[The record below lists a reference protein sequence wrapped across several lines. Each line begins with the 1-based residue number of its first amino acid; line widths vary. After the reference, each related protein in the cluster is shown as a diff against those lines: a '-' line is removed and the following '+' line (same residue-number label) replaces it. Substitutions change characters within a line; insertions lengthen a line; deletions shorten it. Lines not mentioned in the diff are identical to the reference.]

1 MGKFL
6 VRITV
11 IIVATFVV
19 AQYVL
24 AQLFG
29 INIASNIYIP
39 LFELCVVVYTF
50 SEGKYHCKYMK
61 YTALSILLA
70 DTLTRLDY
78 MFDFM
83 SVSAHNLIPIGILAL
98 GIGTSITKAI
108 MHFVRVMKLKN
119 KKNYVDK
126 ESENR

>member
-1 MGKFL
+1 MGKFI
-6 VRITV
+6 VRMS
-11 IIVATFVV
+11 IIMVAI
-19 AQYVL
+19 YLILSCIL
-24 AQLFG
+24 AQFCG
-29 INIASNIYIP
+29 IDILTNVYTL

-83 SVSAHNLIPIGILAL
+83 SVTAHNLIPIAILAV
-98 GIGTSITKAI
+98 GIGTSVTKAFI
-108 MHFVRVMKLKN
+108 HFYRVLKLKYYGN
-119 KKNYVDK
+119 KHLQ
-126 ESENR
+126 

>member
-6 VRITV
+6 VRITT
-11 IIVATFVV
+11 ILVAIYFVV
-19 AQYVL
+19 TFLIAQLCGENLFDDHYVL
-24 AQLFG
+24 
-29 INIASNIYIP
+29 

-78 MFDFM
+78 IFDFM

-108 MHFVRVMKLKN
+108 MHFVRVMKLKK
-119 KKNYVDK
+119 KKNYVNK

>member
-6 VRITV
+6 VRITIALV
-11 IIVATFVV
+11 AIYFIIAFLV
-19 AQYVL
+19 AQL
-24 AQLFG
+24 LG
-29 INIASNIYIP
+29 IDIMYNTYIL

-78 MFDFM
+78 IFDFM

-108 MHFVRVMKLKN
+108 MHFVRVMKLK
-119 KKNYVDK
+119 K
-126 ESENR
+126 EKELC

>member
-6 VRITV
+6 VRLTIALVAIYFV
-11 IIVATFVV
+11 IVFIIGQA
-19 AQYVL
+19 
-24 AQLFG
+24 FG
-29 INIASNIYIP
+29 INAYDNIYIL

-83 SVSAHNLIPIGILAL
+83 SVTAHNLIPIGILAV
-98 GIGTSITKAI
+98 GIGTSITKAFI
-108 MHFVRVMKLKN
+108 HFYRVLKLKYYRN
-119 KKNYVDK
+119 EQD
-126 ESENR
+126 S

>member
-6 VRITV
+6 VRLTIA
-11 IIVATFVV
+11 IVATYFVV
-19 AQYVL
+19 ANVV
-24 AQLFG
+24 AQLCG
-29 INIASNIYIP
+29 IDILYNTYIL

-61 YTALSILLA
+61 YTALSIFFA

-78 MFDFM
+78 MFNFM
-83 SVSAHNLIPIGILAL
+83 SVSIHNLIPIGILAV
-98 GIGTSITKAI
+98 GIGTSITKAT

-119 KKNYVDK
+119 KKNYVNK

>member
-6 VRITV
+6 VRFSVLLIA
-11 IIVATFVV
+11 IYFIIAFIVAQTLAVNIFDDHYVV
-19 AQYVL
+19 L
-24 AQLFG
+24 L
-29 INIASNIYIP
+29 
-39 LFELCVVVYTF
+39 ELITVVYTF

-83 SVSAHNLIPIGILAL
+83 SVTAHNLIPIAILAI
-98 GIGTSITKAI
+98 GIGTSVTKAFI
-108 MHFVRVMKLKN
+108 HFYRVIKLKYYGN
-119 KKNYVDK
+119 KHLQ
-126 ESENR
+126 

>member
-11 IIVATFVV
+11 VIVASFFV

-61 YTALSILLA
+61 YTALSIFLA

-78 MFDFM
+78 IFDFM

-119 KKNYVDK
+119 KNNYVNK

>member
-6 VRITV
+6 VRFSVLLIA
-11 IIVATFVV
+11 IYFIIAFIVAQTLAVNIFDDHYVV
-19 AQYVL
+19 L
-24 AQLFG
+24 L
-29 INIASNIYIP
+29 
-39 LFELCVVVYTF
+39 ELITVVYTF

-83 SVSAHNLIPIGILAL
+83 SVTAHNLIPTGILAV
-98 GIGTSITKAI
+98 GIGTSITKAFI
-108 MHFVRVMKLKN
+108 HFYRVLKLKYYRN
-119 KKNYVDK
+119 EQD
-126 ESENR
+126 S

>member
-6 VRITV
+6 VRISIV
-11 IIVATFVV
+11 IVAIYQIIVYLF
-19 AQYVL
+19 
-24 AQLFG
+24 AQLLLMD
-29 INIASNIYIP
+29 ISTNLYTL

-83 SVSAHNLIPIGILAL
+83 SVTAHNLIPIAILAI
-98 GIGTSITKAI
+98 GIGTSITKAFI
-108 MHFVRVMKLKN
+108 HFYRVIKLKYYGN
-119 KKNYVDK
+119 KHLQ
-126 ESENR
+126 

>member
-1 MGKFL
+1 MGKFI
-6 VRITV
+6 VR
-11 IIVATFVV
+11 ATIAFTSIYFLLAFYV
-19 AQYVL
+19 AQ
-24 AQLFG
+24 FCG
-29 INIASNIYIP
+29 IDILNDYHTI
-39 LFELCVVVYTF
+39 LFELCVVVYCY

-61 YTALSILLA
+61 YTALSIFLA

-108 MHFVRVMKLKN
+108 MHFVRVMKLK
-119 KKNYVDK
+119 KKK
-126 ESENR
+126 KLC

>member
-6 VRITV
+6 VRLTIAL
-11 IIVATFVV
+11 VAIYFVV
-19 AQYVL
+19 VFIIGQA
-24 AQLFG
+24 FG
-29 INIASNIYIP
+29 INAYDNIYIL

-83 SVSAHNLIPIGILAL
+83 SVTAHNLIPIGILAV
-98 GIGTSITKAI
+98 GIGTSITTAFI
-108 MHFVRVMKLKN
+108 HFYIVLKLKYYRN
-119 KKNYVDK
+119 EQD
-126 ESENR
+126 S

>member
-6 VRITV
+6 VRMTISAV
-11 IIVATFVV
+11 AIYQIIA
-19 AQYVL
+19 YL
-24 AQLFG
+24 IAQLFVIDIMYG
-29 INIASNIYIP
+29 NHIL

-83 SVSAHNLIPIGILAL
+83 SVTAHNLIPIGILAI
-98 GIGTSITKAI
+98 GIGTSVTKAFI
-108 MHFVRVMKLKN
+108 HFYRVIKLKYYGN
-119 KKNYVDK
+119 KHLQ
-126 ESENR
+126 

>member
-1 MGKFL
+1 MGKFI
-6 VRITV
+6 VRMS
-11 IIVATFVV
+11 IIMVAI
-19 AQYVL
+19 YLILSCIL
-24 AQLFG
+24 AQFCG
-29 INIASNIYIP
+29 IDILTNAYTL

-83 SVSAHNLIPIGILAL
+83 SVTAHNLIPIAILAI
-98 GIGTSITKAI
+98 GIGTSITKAFI
-108 MHFVRVMKLKN
+108 HFYRVIKLKYYGN
-119 KKNYVDK
+119 KHLQ
-126 ESENR
+126 

>member
-6 VRITV
+6 VRITTILVAIYFV
-11 IIVATFVV
+11 ITFLI
-19 AQYVL
+19 AQLCGENLFDDHYVL
-24 AQLFG
+24 
-29 INIASNIYIP
+29 

-61 YTALSILLA
+61 YTALSIFLA

-78 MFDFM
+78 LFDFM
-83 SVSAHNLIPIGILAL
+83 SVSAHNLIPIGILV
-98 GIGTSITKAI
+98 IGMTTSITKAI
-108 MHFVRVMKLKN
+108 MHFVRVIKLKHI
-119 KKNYVDK
+119 KNYGRE

>member
-6 VRITV
+6 VRFSVLLIA
-11 IIVATFVV
+11 IYFIIAFIVAQTLAVNIFDDHYVV
-19 AQYVL
+19 L
-24 AQLFG
+24 L
-29 INIASNIYIP
+29 
-39 LFELCVVVYTF
+39 ELITVVYTF

-83 SVSAHNLIPIGILAL
+83 SVTAHNLIPIGILAI
-98 GIGTSITKAI
+98 GIGTSITKAFI
-108 MHFVRVMKLKN
+108 HFYRVLKLKYYRN
-119 KKNYVDK
+119 EQD
-126 ESENR
+126 S

>member
-6 VRITV
+6 VRMTISAV
-11 IIVATFVV
+11 AIYQIIA
-19 AQYVL
+19 YL
-24 AQLFG
+24 IAQLFVIDIMYG
-29 INIASNIYIP
+29 NHIL

-83 SVSAHNLIPIGILAL
+83 SVTAHNLIPIGILAI
-98 GIGTSITKAI
+98 GIGTSITKAFI
-108 MHFVRVMKLKN
+108 HFYRVLKLK
-119 KKNYVDK
+119 YYGDK
-126 ESENR
+126 HLQ

>member
-11 IIVATFVV
+11 AFVAIYFIVVFLCGQIFGVNIFDSTYII
-19 AQYVL
+19 
-24 AQLFG
+24 
-29 INIASNIYIP
+29 

-61 YTALSILLA
+61 YTALSIFLA

-78 MFDFM
+78 MFNFM

-108 MHFVRVMKLKN
+108 MHFVRVMKLK
-119 KKNYVDK
+119 KKK
-126 ESENR
+126 KLC

>member
-1 MGKFL
+1 MGKLL
-6 VRITV
+6 VRLTV
-11 IIVATFVV
+11 AFVAIYFIVS
-19 AQYVL
+19 YLL
-24 AQLFG
+24 AQFAGVDILFG
-29 INIASNIYIP
+29 NYPI

-83 SVSAHNLIPIGILAL
+83 SVDAHNLIPIAILAI
-98 GIGTSITKAI
+98 GIGTSVTKAFI
-108 MHFVRVMKLKN
+108 HFYQVLKI
-119 KKNYVDK
+119 KHK
-126 ESENR
+126 RTL

>member
-6 VRITV
+6 VRMTIVTV
-11 IIVATFVV
+11 TIYQIIA
-19 AQYVL
+19 YL
-24 AQLFG
+24 
-29 INIASNIYIP
+29 IAELTGVDILTGNHIL

-83 SVSAHNLIPIGILAL
+83 SVTAHNLIPIAILAV
-98 GIGTSITKAI
+98 GIGTSITKAFI
-108 MHFVRVMKLKN
+108 HFYRVIKLKYYGN
-119 KKNYVDK
+119 KHLQ
-126 ESENR
+126 

>member
-6 VRITV
+6 VRMTIVTVTIYQIIAYLIAEFTGIDITTN
-11 IIVATFVV
+11 AYT
-19 AQYVL
+19 L
-24 AQLFG
+24 
-29 INIASNIYIP
+29 

-83 SVSAHNLIPIGILAL
+83 SVTAHNLIPIAILAI
-98 GIGTSITKAI
+98 GIGTSITKAFI
-108 MHFVRVMKLKN
+108 HFYRVIKLKYYGN
-119 KKNYVDK
+119 KHLQ
-126 ESENR
+126 

>member
-6 VRITV
+6 VRFSVLLIA
-11 IIVATFVV
+11 IYFIIAFIVAQTLAVNIFDDHYVV
-19 AQYVL
+19 L
-24 AQLFG
+24 L
-29 INIASNIYIP
+29 
-39 LFELCVVVYTF
+39 ELITVVYTF

-83 SVSAHNLIPIGILAL
+83 SVTAHNLIPIAILAI
-98 GIGTSITKAI
+98 GIGTSITKAFI
-108 MHFVRVMKLKN
+108 HFYRVIKLKYYGN
-119 KKNYVDK
+119 KHLQ
-126 ESENR
+126 

>member
-1 MGKFL
+1 MAKFL

-11 IIVATFVV
+11 LIVAIYFVLQFIF
-19 AQYVL
+19 AQFL
-24 AQLFG
+24 G

-78 MFDFM
+78 IFDFM

-108 MHFVRVMKLKN
+108 MHFVRVMKLKK
-119 KKNYVDK
+119 KKNYVNK

>member
-6 VRITV
+6 VRFSVLLIA
-11 IIVATFVV
+11 IYFIIAFIVAQT
-19 AQYVL
+19 L
-24 AQLFG
+24 A
-29 INIASNIYIP
+29 INIFDDHYVV
-39 LFELCVVVYTF
+39 LLELITVVYTF

-83 SVSAHNLIPIGILAL
+83 SVTAHNLIPIAILAI
-98 GIGTSITKAI
+98 GIGTSITKAFI
-108 MHFVRVMKLKN
+108 HFYRVIKLKYYGN
-119 KKNYVDK
+119 KHLQ
-126 ESENR
+126 

>member
-1 MGKFL
+1 MGKFV
-6 VRITV
+6 VRMTIVTV
-11 IIVATFVV
+11 TIYQIVAYLIAELT
-19 AQYVL
+19 
-24 AQLFG
+24 G
-29 INIASNIYIP
+29 IDISSNLYTL

-83 SVSAHNLIPIGILAL
+83 SVTAHNLIPIGILAI
-98 GIGTSITKAI
+98 GIGTSITKAFI
-108 MHFVRVMKLKN
+108 HFYRVMKLKYYHN
-119 KKNYVDK
+119 
-126 ESENR
+126 E

>member
-6 VRITV
+6 VRFSVLLIA
-11 IIVATFVV
+11 IYFIIAFIVAQTLAVNIFDDHYVV
-19 AQYVL
+19 L
-24 AQLFG
+24 L
-29 INIASNIYIP
+29 
-39 LFELCVVVYTF
+39 ELITVVYTF

-83 SVSAHNLIPIGILAL
+83 SVTAHNLIPIAILAI
-98 GIGTSITKAI
+98 GIGTSITKAFI
-108 MHFVRVMKLKN
+108 HFYRVLKLKYYRN
-119 KKNYVDK
+119 EQD
-126 ESENR
+126 S

>member
-6 VRITV
+6 VRMTIVTVTIYQIIAYLIAELTGVDITTN
-11 IIVATFVV
+11 AYT
-19 AQYVL
+19 L
-24 AQLFG
+24 
-29 INIASNIYIP
+29 

-83 SVSAHNLIPIGILAL
+83 SVTAHNLIPIAILAV
-98 GIGTSITKAI
+98 GIGTSITKAFI
-108 MHFVRVMKLKN
+108 HFYRVLKLK
-119 KKNYVDK
+119 YYGDK
-126 ESENR
+126 HLQ

>member
-11 IIVATFVV
+11 IIVAIYFVLQFIF
-19 AQYVL
+19 AQFL
-24 AQLFG
+24 G

-78 MFDFM
+78 IFDFM

-119 KKNYVDK
+119 KKNYVNK

>member
-11 IIVATFVV
+11 IIVAIFFI

-61 YTALSILLA
+61 YTALSIFLA

-78 MFDFM
+78 IFDFM

-119 KKNYVDK
+119 KKNYVNK
-126 ESENR
+126 EGENR

>member
-6 VRITV
+6 VRMTISAV
-11 IIVATFVV
+11 AIYQIIA
-19 AQYVL
+19 YL
-24 AQLFG
+24 IAQLFVIDIMYG
-29 INIASNIYIP
+29 NHIL

-83 SVSAHNLIPIGILAL
+83 SVTAHNLIPIAILAV
-98 GIGTSITKAI
+98 GIGTSVTKAFI
-108 MHFVRVMKLKN
+108 HFYRVLKLK
-119 KKNYVDK
+119 YYGDK
-126 ESENR
+126 HLQ

>member
-6 VRITV
+6 VRMTIVTV
-11 IIVATFVV
+11 TIYQIIA
-19 AQYVL
+19 YL
-24 AQLFG
+24 
-29 INIASNIYIP
+29 IAELTGVDILTGNHIL

-83 SVSAHNLIPIGILAL
+83 SVTAHNLIPIAILAV
-98 GIGTSITKAI
+98 GIGTSITKAFI
-108 MHFVRVMKLKN
+108 HFYRVLKLK
-119 KKNYVDK
+119 YYGDK
-126 ESENR
+126 HLQ

>member
-6 VRITV
+6 VGFSVLLIA
-11 IIVATFVV
+11 IYFIIAFIVAQTLAVNIFDDHYVV
-19 AQYVL
+19 L
-24 AQLFG
+24 L
-29 INIASNIYIP
+29 
-39 LFELCVVVYTF
+39 ELITVVYTF

-83 SVSAHNLIPIGILAL
+83 SVTAHNLIPIGILAV
-98 GIGTSITKAI
+98 GIGTSITKAFI
-108 MHFVRVMKLKN
+108 HFYRVLKLKYYRN
-119 KKNYVDK
+119 EQD
-126 ESENR
+126 S